1 MKVERV
7 SRAAAP
13 ATTVNGRWTRVTK
26 VCFVLSVGGCSIACD
41 PSWYVR
47 PEAPSRL
54 KYLTGHRRNY
64 WVCLRKDEKP
74 IRAVELEASGTT
86 LPGEVDSSRDDGG
99 CAFFRGDAAARALDG
114 ESTLV
119 VKSEGASAPERI
131 ALTSATTKLVP
142 YSRFQAEGRLG
153 YFEPLAS
160 GYGGLLQLHNTI
172 LYRLSPVRIG
182 GVFEGRLGLSTL
194 LLGTGVVANVSLP
207 LSDRWL
213 LGLEGSYS
221 LGIAVYGKANWD
233 GQWYH
238 GPGATLSLGYTP
250 ASFLGAPPTVD
261 RGLIGPALSAEY
273 LWVPRNEQAVFA
285 LTAGLF
291 VRYGL

>member
-1 MKVERV
+1 
-7 SRAAAP
+7 
-13 ATTVNGRWTRVTK
+13 
-26 VCFVLSVGGCSIACD
+26 
-41 PSWYVR
+41 
-47 PEAPSRL
+47 
-54 KYLTGHRRNY
+54 
-64 WVCLRKDEKP
+64 VCLRPGEKP

-86 LPGEVDSSRDDGG
+86 LQGELDSARDDHV
-99 CAFFRGDAAARALDG
+99 CALFRGDAAARALDS

-119 VKSEGASAPERI
+119 LQGAGASAPERI
-131 ALTSATTKLVP
+131 PLTSATRSLVP
-142 YSRFQAEGRLG
+142 YSRVEAEARLG
-153 YFEPLAS
+153 YVEPLAS

-172 LYRLSPVRIG
+172 FYRLSPLRIG
-182 GVFEGRLGLSTL
+182 GVFEARLAPTTC
-194 LLGTGVVANVSLP
+194 LLGTGVVANVSLA

-221 LGIAVYGKANWD
+221 LGIAAYGTAKWD

-250 ASFLGAPPTVD
+250 ASFLGAPPSVD
-261 RGLIGPALSAEY
+261 RGVVGPALSTEY